1 MVIDHHLIPAGILLL
16 PFRLALLFCQKSA
29 VRYELGNP
37 SLHLG
42 PRQFHFYGASG
53 AGEQQLC
60 AVPAAI
66 FAGQPG
72 SGIFLSCMICHIV
85 DHRTFAGNVPIPSA
99 DGIVDVILR
108 KRAQQ
113 LVETRIGLVN
123 DFSVQALAE
132 LRRIGIE
139 LEQLPVAGRQN
150 SAADGRSAFNH
161 GTFIIA
167 VTTGVAV
174 SGVLGNGLQN
184 DGLIFLMQLSEG
196 RLYRL
201 RLIVASFWLRLL
213 LGKKRS
219 RGRFHTLCFINF
231 LDLFRF
237 GEEQV

>member
-1 MVIDHHLIPAGILLL
+1 M
-16 PFRLALLFCQKSA
+16 
-29 VRYELGNP
+29 
-37 SLHLG
+37 
-42 PRQFHFYGASG
+42 
-53 AGEQQLC
+53 
-60 AVPAAI
+60 
-66 FAGQPG
+66 
-72 SGIFLSCMICHIV
+72 

-123 DFSVQALAE
+123 DFLVQALAE

-139 LEQLPVAGRQN
+139 LEQFPVAGRQN
-150 SAADGRSAFNH
+150 SAVDGRPAFNH